1 MSIYRIYYNKGAKK
15 MAPISTLEEYH
26 ALRDSKENLAL
37 LNAARN
43 GNKLAKSKLLQCNYS
58 CYPTEDGKLKGASIP
73 SHSVGMDIDIDPDR
87 EDYEDF
93 MKAIPGVVKDRANEI
108 GLLML
113 ERSVTKGY
121 HLVFKRDPNLTQ
133 VENLERVSQILGVN
147 YDKGAKDITRVFFT
161 TSNDDLLYLNEEIFA
176 DNTPSA
182 EQVAQAREELQK
194 SIEELRETRDIKQE
208 PDDLKD
214 EDENMPLH
222 DVMLKVLPNACYDNF
237 VNGHSIADII
247 ENYFVLFNN
256 GHAPQKGN
264 RNSMTF
270 ELAKAL
276 RCIVD
281 YRLEKLKEYI
291 PRFSNFDEKEWEIT
305 LQNANNEPKKG
316 MNYRMQKV
324 LQSLEE
330 IQPVDEKSS
339 NGLKSELPPEMP
351 TKLPYPLNVLSSKV
365 PFYYRAAVCEG
376 VFPALG
382 AHLHGVRFRYW
393 DNVEHE
399 ATFMNLLVAPMSVG
413 KGSIRKPIAFILDDL
428 MKRDAQSRLREAE
441 WKLSNQG
448 KNKKATPRPDDICIQ
463 VLIDNLTD
471 AVFNQRVTDAHRNGE
486 RYLFTQCDELDTLK
500 QLTSKGTPEQVSII
514 IRKAFDNSLHGQERV
529 GAESVTGIAPLRFN
543 FNASTT
549 IPNCRRFFYRGVN
562 DGTITRLS
570 LSTIIKPVDAPRP
583 KFAEYDDDYKM
594 VVRKI
599 VECLDRK
606 VGTYHSEKC
615 EKFILKLL
623 DENEEL
629 SDIYGSESYLVLS
642 YRATV
647 IAFLKGMVL
656 YLLNNE
662 RWTKDIEEYVR
673 WSLRYDLWC
682 KMRIFGNQL
691 ESEIEEE
698 QENSNSV
705 RQNNL
710 LNLLPQEFSLSEMK
724 SLRKPNGS
732 TIKNASDLLKKWINR
747 GYVKQDESTGLI
759 RKCIKQ

>member
-1 MSIYRIYYNKGAKK
+1 MGAKK
-15 MAPISTLEEYH
+15 MTPISTREEYLE
-26 ALRDSKENLAL
+26 LRDSKTNLAL
-37 LNAARN
+37 LAAARN
-43 GNKLAKSKLLQCNYS
+43 GNKLAKSKLLQINYS
-58 CYPTEDGKLKGASIP
+58 CYPAEGGKLKGASVP
-73 SHSVGMDIDIDPDR
+73 SQSVGMDIDIDPER

-93 MKAIPGVVKDRANEI
+93 MKNFPSLALTKAKKI
-108 GLLML
+108 GMLML
-113 ERSVTKGY
+113 EKSVNKGY
-121 HLVFKRDPNLTQ
+121 HLVFKRDPKLSQ
-133 VENLERVSQILGVN
+133 EQNLERVSQILGVN

-161 TSNDDLLYLNEEIFA
+161 TSKEDLIFLDDELFK
-176 DNTPSA
+176 DNAPSA
-182 EQVAQAREELQK
+182 EQVAQAKAELVK
-194 SIEELRETRDIKQE
+194 SIEEFCESKGNDQE
-208 PDDLKD
+208 PEDLKD
-214 EDENMPLH
+214 EDADTPLH

-281 YRLEKLKEYI
+281 YRLDKLKEYI
-291 PRFSNFDEKEWEIT
+291 PRFSNFDEKEWENC

-330 IQPVDEKSS
+330 IQPVDQKSS

-351 TKLPYPLNVLSSKV
+351 AKLPFPLNVLSSKV

-382 AHLHGVRFRYW
+382 AHLHGVHFRYW

-399 ATFMNLLVAPMSVG
+399 ATFMSLLVAPMSVG
-413 KGSIRKPIAFILDDL
+413 KGCIRKPISFILDDL

-486 RYLFTQCDELDTLK
+486 RFLFTQCDELDTLK

-583 KFAEYDDDYKM
+583 TFAEYDDEYRN
-594 VVRKI
+594 VVRKV
-599 VECLDRK
+599 VEMLDKK
-606 VGTYHSEKC
+606 VGTYHSDKC

-656 YLLNNE
+656 YLLNKE
-662 RWTKDIEEYVR
+662 RWTKEIEEYVR

-710 LNLLPQEFSLSEMK
+710 LNLLPQEFSISEMK

-732 TIKNASDLLKKWINR
+732 TIKNAADLLKKWIHR
-747 GYVKQDESTGLI
+747 GYVKQDEATGLI
-759 RKCIKQ
+759 RKCVKS

>member
-1 MSIYRIYYNKGAKK
+1 MGAKK
-15 MAPISTLEEYH
+15 MTPISTREEYLE
-26 ALRDSKENLAL
+26 LRDSKANLAL
-37 LNAARN
+37 LAAARN
-43 GNKLAKSKLLQCNYS
+43 GNKLAKSKLLQINYS
-58 CYPTEDGKLKGASIP
+58 CYPAEGGKLKGASVP
-73 SHSVGMDIDIDPDR
+73 SQSVGMDIDIDPER

-93 MKAIPGVVKDRANEI
+93 MKNFPSLALTKAKKI

-113 ERSVTKGY
+113 EKSVNKGY
-121 HLVFKRDPNLTQ
+121 HLVFKRDPKLSQ
-133 VENLERVSQILGVN
+133 EQNLERVSQILGVN

-161 TSNDDLLYLNEEIFA
+161 TSKEDLIFLDDELFK
-176 DNTPSA
+176 DNAPTA
-182 EQVAQAREELQK
+182 EQVAQAKAELVK
-194 SIEELRETRDIKQE
+194 SIEEFCESKGNDQE
-208 PDDLKD
+208 PEDLKD
-214 EDENMPLH
+214 EDADTPLH

-281 YRLEKLKEYI
+281 YRLDKLKEYI
-291 PRFSNFDEKEWEIT
+291 PRFSNFDEKEWENC
-305 LQNANNEPKKG
+305 LLNANNEPKKG

-330 IQPVDEKSS
+330 IQPVDQKSS

-351 TKLPYPLNVLSSKV
+351 AKLPFPLNVLSSKV

-382 AHLHGVRFRYW
+382 AHLHGVHFRYW

-399 ATFMNLLVAPMSVG
+399 ATFMSLLVAPMSVG
-413 KGSIRKPIAFILDDL
+413 KGCIRKPISFILDDL

-486 RYLFTQCDELDTLK
+486 RFLFTQCDELDTLK

-583 KFAEYDDDYKM
+583 TFAEYDDEYRN
-594 VVRKI
+594 VVRKV
-599 VECLDRK
+599 VEMLDKK
-606 VGTYHSEKC
+606 VGTYHSDKC

-656 YLLNNE
+656 YLLNKE
-662 RWTKDIEEYVR
+662 RWTKEIEEYVR

-710 LNLLPQEFSLSEMK
+710 LNLLPQEFSISEMK

-732 TIKNASDLLKKWINR
+732 TIKNAADLLKKWIHR
-747 GYVKQDESTGLI
+747 GYVKQDEATGLI
-759 RKCIKQ
+759 RKCVKS

>member
-43 GNKLAKSKLLQCNYS
+43 GNKLAKSKLLQVNYS
-58 CYPTEDGKLKGASIP
+58 CYPTEDGKLKGATMP
-73 SHSVGMDIDIDPDR
+73 SQSVGMDIDIDPDR

-93 MKAIPGVVKDRANEI
+93 MQAIPKIAKDRAAEI
-108 GLLML
+108 GMLML

-121 HLVFKRDPNLTQ
+121 HLVFKRNPQLTQ
-133 VENLERVSQILGVN
+133 IQNLERVSQILGVN

-161 TSNDDLLYLNEEIFA
+161 TSNDDLLYIDEEIFA

-182 EQVAQAREELQK
+182 EQVAQAKEELQK
-194 SIEELRETRDIKQE
+194 SIDELRETRDVQKE

-214 EDENMPLH
+214 DDENMSLH

-256 GHAPQKGN
+256 SHAPQKGN

-291 PRFSNFDEKEWEIT
+291 PRFANFDEKEWEIT

-330 IQPVDEKSS
+330 IHPVDEKSS

-351 TKLPYPLNVLSSKV
+351 SKLPYPLNVLSSKV
-365 PFYYRAAVCEG
+365 PYYYRAAVCEG

-382 AHLHGVRFRYW
+382 AHLHGVHFRYW

-399 ATFMNLLVAPMSVG
+399 ATFMSLLVAPMSVG
-413 KGSIRKPIAFILDDL
+413 KGSIRKPIALILDDL

-583 KFAEYDDDYKM
+583 KFADYDDEYKQ

-710 LNLLPQEFSLSEMK
+710 LNLLPTEFTLSEMK

-732 TIKNASDLLKKWINR
+732 TIKNASDLLKKWIHR

-759 RKCIKQ
+759 TKCIKS